1 MKKNITV
8 LAAIAFLFA
17 GCLAGNSQVYNDF
30 DLKTFLV
37 PDITRNAL
45 DFTLNSSGEMYDR
58 KSSNND
64 SYSISGNL
72 GTEFNRFKN
81 SRSFWGRQNAI
92 INLGGSYDKVTIND
106 SKTSNYDV
114 FFSYNNTSR
123 FYQKDNFFL
132 GIGGTMSTRFNG
144 DKQVDNQTDKR
155 DQTDFYLSVPL
166 SVGKGRIEVVT
177 DARQAIYILENLN
190 RRGVMKR
197 KLSNDE
203 ILTLAKVIAQVKNKR
218 FLDSRI
224 RMIEEISTVDSF
236 FVENDLLSSN
246 GAPYFTTLYDYW
258 MYGDRFER
266 LYGLVIEGKLTPG
279 FRHYYSRLHE
289 DGDGWMGSEWK
300 NKMNSPSI
308 RGSVSLTYE
317 NPVNLFWQQSGYIE
331 LYGNYSKD
339 FYKESDFYD
348 NNHLYGGLIGSY
360 KWGYYPT
367 SRTNINWGVDESI
380 MLSRSKDDVEEA
392 EAYSYFATNTRLF
405 FETYYYFSPQLRL
418 SANAGINYTYSKGIK
433 GWDDTSSQFNPS
445 FELKLTYSL
454 F

>member
-1 MKKNITV
+1 MKKNTTV
-8 LAAIAFLFA
+8 LAIAFMLI
-17 GCLAGNSQVYNDF
+17 GCLSASSQVYNDF

-58 KSSNND
+58 KSSDND

-81 SRSFWGRQNAI
+81 SRSFLGRQNAI

-114 FFSYNNTSR
+114 SFSYNNTSR
-123 FYQKDNFFL
+123 FYRKDNLFL
-132 GIGGTMSTRFNG
+132 GIGGAMSTRFNG
-144 DKQVDNQTDKR
+144 DKQVNNQTDKR
-155 DQTDFYLSVPL
+155 DQTDLYLSVPL

-190 RRGVMKR
+190 RQGVMKR

-224 RMIEEISTVDSF
+224 RMIEEISIVDSF
-236 FVENDLLSSN
+236 FVENDLLTSN

-266 LYGLVIEGKLTPG
+266 LSGLVIEGKLAPG
-279 FRHYYSRLHE
+279 FRHHYSRSHK

-331 LYGNYSKD
+331 FYGDYSKD
-339 FYKESDFYD
+339 FYKDNDYND
-348 NNHLYGGLIGSY
+348 NNNLYGGLTGYY

-380 MLSRSKDDVEEA
+380 ILSRSKDDVEEA
-392 EAYSYFATNTRLF
+392 EAYSSFATNTRLF

-418 SANAGINYTYSKGIK
+418 SANAGINYTYQKGIK
-433 GWDDTSSQFNPS
+433 GWSDTYSQFNPS
-445 FELKLTYSL
+445 YELKLTYSL

>member
-58 KSSNND
+58 KSSDND

-155 DQTDFYLSVPL
+155 DQTDLYLSVPL

-236 FVENDLLSSN
+236 FVENDLLNSN

-266 LYGLVIEGKLTPG
+266 LSGLVIEGKLTPG
-279 FRHYYSRLHE
+279 FRHYYSRSHE
-289 DGDGWMGSEWK
+289 DGDGWTGSEWK

-348 NNHLYGGLIGSY
+348 NNHLYGGLTGSY

-392 EAYSYFATNTRLF
+392 EVYSYFATNTRLF

-418 SANAGINYTYSKGIK
+418 SANAGINYTYNKGIK
-433 GWDDTSSQFNPS
+433 GWDDTGSQFNPS

>member
-1 MKKNITV
+1 MKRNTTV
-8 LAAIAFLFA
+8 LAAIAFLLV

-45 DFTLNSSGEMYDR
+45 DFTLNSSGEMYDQ
-58 KSSNND
+58 KSSDND
-64 SYSISGNL
+64 SYKISGNF
-72 GTEFNRFKN
+72 GTEFNRFQN
-81 SRSFWGRQNAI
+81 SRSFWGKQRAV
-92 INLGGSYDKVTIND
+92 INLGGKYDKINRND
-106 SKTSNYDV
+106 SKTSNYNV
-114 FFSYNNTSR
+114 YFSYDNTSR
-123 FYQKDNFFL
+123 FYQKNNFFL
-132 GIGGTMSTRFNG
+132 GIGGAMSARING
-144 DKQVDNQTDKR
+144 EKQVESETTKR
-155 DQTDFYLSVPL
+155 NGSDFYLSVPL

-190 RRGVMKR
+190 RQGVMKR

-203 ILTLAKVIAQVKNKR
+203 ILTLAGVIARVKNKR

-236 FVENDLLSSN
+236 FVKNDLLENN

-266 LYGLVIEGKLTPG
+266 LSGLVFEGKLTPG

-289 DGDGWMGSEWK
+289 DGDGWKGSEWK
-300 NKMNSPSI
+300 NKTNSPSV

-317 NPVNLFWQQSGYIE
+317 NPVNLFWQQSGFIE
-331 LYGNYSKD
+331 LYGNYSKE
-339 FYKESDFYD
+339 FYKEGDFND
-348 NNHLYGGLIGSY
+348 HNLLYGGLTGSY

-380 MLSRSKDDVEEA
+380 ILSRSKDDVKEA
-392 EAYSYFATNTRLF
+392 EAFSYFATNTRLF

-445 FELKLTYSL
+445 FELVLTYSL